1 MKKNSETLS
10 KVFCVLQPRTR
21 LIFFQSRIYLSTTI
35 VIFSPK
41 TFKMDSQIVIFQSG
55 QDILHGIILC
65 FSNRNRINILT
76 DLPLYLTYTYIL
88 KNQSH
93 NLLKLHEN
101 MYVIATTNG
110 HGKCNS
116 LILCLINVII
126 HRHLIF
132 LTLQYKFH
140 ELFSKRFVEVH
151 FLITIYLST

>member
-1 MKKNSETLS
+1 M
-10 KVFCVLQPRTR
+10 
-21 LIFFQSRIYLSTTI
+21 
-35 VIFSPK
+35 
-41 TFKMDSQIVIFQSG
+41 
-55 QDILHGIILC
+55 HGIILC

-140 ELFSKRFVEVH
+140 ELFFKKVCRSAFSNYYL
-151 FLITIYLST
+151 FICIITALHTSFYSRTYNILYQSHKHII